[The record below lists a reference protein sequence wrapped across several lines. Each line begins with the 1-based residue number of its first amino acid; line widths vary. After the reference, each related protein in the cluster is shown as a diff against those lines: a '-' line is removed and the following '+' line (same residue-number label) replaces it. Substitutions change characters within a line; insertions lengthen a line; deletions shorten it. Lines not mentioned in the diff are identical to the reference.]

1 MNVRKARRGDELGI
15 TLLLSDMGYETPV
28 HEVQDRLLPIMNDNL
43 YVTLVAEEKKELL
56 GMLGMHYER
65 SYVAN
70 ILVAR
75 IITMVTAKKYRQQG
89 IGRKLIREAERLANE
104 KGASTVVLNSGNR
117 EERRAAHQFYE
128 ACGYLG
134 KSTGF
139 YKSLG

>member
-1 MNVRKARRGDELGI
+1 MNVRKVKVGDEQGI
-15 TLLLSDMGYETPV
+15 TRLLSDMGYETEV
-28 HEVQDRLLPIMNDNL
+28 HEVNKRFLPILNDPMYL
-43 YVTLVAEEKKELL
+43 TLVAEEEGELI
-56 GMLGMHYER
+56 GMVGMHYER

-75 IITMVTAKKYRQQG
+75 IITMVTAKAYRQQG
-89 IGRKLIREAERLANE
+89 IGRKLMEEAERLAGD

-117 EERRAAHQFYE
+117 EERKAAHQFYE
-128 ACGYLG
+128 ACGYVG

>member
-1 MNVRKARRGDELGI
+1 MNIRKVKLGDEEGI
-15 TLLLSDMGYETPV
+15 TRLLSDMGYGAEV
-28 HEVQDRLLPIMNDNL
+28 HEVKERFLPILNDPQYL
-43 YVTLVAEEKKELL
+43 TLVTEEKGELI

-75 IITMVTAKKYRQQG
+75 IITMVTAKEYRQQG
-89 IGRKLIREAERLANE
+89 IGRKLMEEAERRADD
-104 KGASTVVLNSGNR
+104 KGATTVVLNSGNR

-128 ACGYLG
+128 ACGYVG

-139 YKSLG
+139 YKALI